1 VRRFPKDW
9 WFPIASSHGTGY
21 RSVEADKF
29 VRSEDVG
36 LDVLMVAPSATRAGG
51 ASESGLELE
60 RCCVEENTK
69 IVMLYR
75 VNHMSAYNFVNARV
89 SAILGLIK
97 LCISS
102 LLHIWSKEHLT
113 KTDT

>member
-36 LDVLMVAPSATRAGG
+36 LDVLMVADAVLTVDAHQVQL
-51 ASESGLELE
+51 ALEAHQ
-60 RCCVEENTK
+60 
-69 IVMLYR
+69 R
-75 VNHMSAYNFVNARV
+75 VV
-89 SAILGLIK
+89 
-97 LCISS
+97 
-102 LLHIWSKEHLT
+102 
-113 KTDT
+113 